1 MKNSGGM
8 AIALAPDVS
17 VNDGLDRLLKRY
29 LSLYESAE
37 NQRRIRHPGVPYMIL
52 PEFPLLA
59 AVTDARLGN
68 TYLDPEAFVCFS
80 LAHRIYRFERWRDCT
95 PLTKDIAYWPGV
107 ILETSIFGMEPAYLE
122 KEDPW
127 IVHRPIASSLEEIE
141 RLSAPF
147 TPESG
152 VVRRMLEM
160 TEYCRDHLPGFMV
173 YVQAWDRASVGTA
186 MDLMGTE
193 NFLLNAMTAPELVH
207 ALMRKVTD
215 ARYAW
220 SEARN
225 ACLTERGFPVASSI
239 SPGTGSGSSMV
250 AAYANIIADE
260 VNKPV
265 LPPAMY
271 DEFVHPYD
279 REVVEHYGALNYY
292 HSCGCLTPFLP
303 AIARLRPATQHISY
317 WTDLEKA
324 VHIYGGTSTLLQK
337 TLHPLRDVLELDA
350 DGMAA
355 VLKGIRGFAEGRV
368 KYCVIANGIDNPTR
382 DMALTLSQ
390 CDQWVGVAADVFGGR

>member
-1 MKNSGGM
+1 M
-8 AIALAPDVS
+8 ALAPDVS

-59 AVTDARLGN
+59 AVTDARLGK

-152 VVRRMLEM
+152 VVRLMLEM
-160 TEYCRDHLPGFMV
+160 TEYCRDHLPGFTV

-193 NFLLNAMTAPELVH
+193 DFLMNAMADPALVH

-225 ACLTERGFPVASSI
+225 ACLTERGLPVASSI
-239 SPGTGSGSSMV
+239 SPGTGSGSNMV
-250 AAYANIIADE
+250 AADANIIADE

-265 LPPAMY
+265 LPRPCMTNSSTRTIGRWSNITAPSTTTIPAA
-271 DEFVHPYD
+271 VSP
-279 REVVEHYGALNYY
+279 
-292 HSCGCLTPFLP
+292 PFCRPSRASVRPRNTSVTGRIWTRRSAFTKELP
-303 AIARLRPATQHISY
+303 
-317 WTDLEKA
+317 
-324 VHIYGGTSTLLQK
+324 TLLQK
-337 TLHPLRDVLELDA
+337 TLHPLRDVLERDA
-350 DGMAA
+350 DGMAE
-355 VLKGIRGFAEGRV
+355 VLRGIRRTCGRPGEILRHRQRHRQSHGGHGV
-368 KYCVIANGIDNPTR
+368 DAI
-382 DMALTLSQ
+382 Q
-390 CDQWVGVAADVFGGR
+390 CDQWVGVAADVFGGTEGAAG

>member
-1 MKNSGGM
+1 MSD
-8 AIALAPDVS
+8 APDVS
-17 VNDGLDRLLKRY
+17 VREGLNRLLKRY
-29 LSLYESAE
+29 LALFESEE
-37 NQRRIRHPGVPYMIL
+37 NLRRLRHQGVPYMVL

-59 AVTDARLGN
+59 GVTDIRLRD
-68 TYLDPEAFVCFS
+68 TYLDPEAFVCFT

-107 ILETSIFGMEPAYLE
+107 ILETSVFGMEPVYLDN
-122 KEDPW
+122 EDPW
-127 IVHRPIASSLEEIE
+127 IVHRPIVSNPEDIE
-141 RLSAPF
+141 RLRAPF
-147 TPESG
+147 TPNDG
-152 VVRRMLEM
+152 VVLRMLEM
-160 TEYCRDHLPGFMV
+160 TEYCRVHLPGFTV
-173 YVQAWDRASVGTA
+173 HVQAWDRAAVGTA

-193 NFLLNAMTAPELVH
+193 NFLMNAMTAPELVH

-239 SPGTGSGSSMV
+239 SPGTGSGSNMV
-250 AAYANIIADE
+250 AAFANIIADE

-303 AIARLRPATQHISY
+303 AIASLRPATQHISF
-317 WTDLEKA
+317 WTDLDTA
-324 VHIYGGTSTLLQK
+324 VRIYEGTPTLLQK
-337 TLHPLRDVLELDA
+337 TLHPLRDVLDRDA
-350 DGMAA
+350 DGMAE
-355 VLKGIRGFAEGRV
+355 VLKGIRRLADGRV
-368 KYCVIANGIDNPTR
+368 KYCVIANGIDSPTG
-382 DMALTLSQ
+382 DMALTLSK
-390 CDQWVGVAADVFGGR
+390 CDQWVGVAADIFGGSEGAAV